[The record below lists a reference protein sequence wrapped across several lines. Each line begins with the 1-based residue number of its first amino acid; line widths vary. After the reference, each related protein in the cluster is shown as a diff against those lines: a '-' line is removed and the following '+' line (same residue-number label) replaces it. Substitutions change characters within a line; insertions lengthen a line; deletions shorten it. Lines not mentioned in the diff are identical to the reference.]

1 MLTKGFKG
9 DHSLVIRKLKW
20 KIEFPSVARTLKEF
34 KTFEEKHKVSL
45 VGVNIDK
52 VLETWI
58 WMHVDVCSL
67 DLESE
72 AI

>member
-1 MLTKGFKG
+1 MLTEGCKFNQ
-9 DHSLVIRKLKW
+9 SLVIREPKW

-34 KTFEEKHKVSL
+34 KTFAEKHKVSF